1 MNSEAALGNP
11 ISNPP
16 PAPWWGL
23 SSRGV
28 ALLALI
34 VIATIAVYLPS
45 LRNGWVSDDL
55 PILVQNNSIRT
66 TSFVAN
72 GFTHDVL
79 WSIKQN
85 TPNLQ
90 AHSASY
96 RPFEVVWF
104 ALNAQLF
111 GVDHPVPW
119 HLMKIVLQ
127 VVAVLLCFRVAQLL
141 TGDVVVAMLAAAIF
155 GLMPAHVE
163 PVVWASAIPEPLST
177 VFQLAALIFL
187 MKRKPGLIGTKS
199 GWSSGLMLS
208 ALFYAFAILTHE
220 SAIFFPVIAFAY
232 LMLFEAAPDID
243 TRPTRQARTAI
254 TNAHIVSAMTACI
267 PFLIVT
273 LVYAFARMH
282 ALGDHAFGMPHA
294 YTQAQMH
301 GVAEAAPLRG
311 AAQIAMTLPMVL
323 LTYLGILAIPGLANP
338 IHSIEWT
345 TRLDPQVFIASAAL
359 IVLAVIAIAFA
370 SRSSRRRVYLFCAV
384 WSLVTIALALKI
396 DSIWWLNQD
405 RYLYAPSFGWS
416 LALALAVFEISTVG
430 ARARLAV
437 GIATALLLLS
447 YGIATIRG
455 QRYWYDDLSYYSRAV
470 QMKPNDPY
478 YRLAVGNL
486 LQDANDTAGAARQLE
501 IAESLEPQDPYIHI
515 RLAQTYMKLGR
526 IKDFERE
533 YNAYEDS
540 GASVIKSVHVGPD
553 GKPDEQS
560 AAAPQAPSAVA
571 H

>member
-1 MNSEAALGNP
+1 MKSEVTLEP
-11 ISNPP
+11 SISNPP

-34 VIATIAVYLPS
+34 VVATIAVYLPS

-55 PILVQNNSIRT
+55 PIVVQNQSIRT
-66 TSFVAN
+66 SSFVAN

-79 WSIKQN
+79 WSIKQT

-104 ALNAQLF
+104 ALNAHLF
-111 GVDHPVPW
+111 GVNHPEPW

-141 TGDVVVAMLAAAIF
+141 TGEVVVALLAAAIF

-163 PVVWASAIPEPLST
+163 PVAWASAIPEPLST
-177 VFQLAALIFL
+177 VFELAALVFL
-187 MKRKPGLIGTKS
+187 IQRKPG
-199 GWSSGLMLS
+199 WSRGLMLS
-208 ALFYAFAILTHE
+208 VLFFAFAILTHE

-232 LMLFEAAPDID
+232 VMVFEAETAED
-243 TRPTRQARTAI
+243 TRPSRQVRTAS
-254 TNAHIVSAMTACI
+254 TSAHIVRALTVCI

-282 ALGDHAFGMPHA
+282 ALGDHAFGMPPNIEEQLHSLA
-294 YTQAQMH
+294 
-301 GVAEAAPLRG
+301 GAAPLHG
-311 AAQIAMTLPMVL
+311 AAQIAMTLPMVV
-323 LTYLGILAIPGLANP
+323 LTYLGILAIPGMADP
-338 IHSIEWT
+338 MHSIEWT
-345 TRLDPQVFIASAAL
+345 TQLDPQVFIAWAAL
-359 IVLAVIAIAFA
+359 IVLALLAIVFA
-370 SRSSRRRVYLFCAV
+370 SRSSRRKVYLFCAI

-396 DSIWWLNQD
+396 DTVWWLNQD
-405 RYLYAPSFGWS
+405 RYVYAPSFGWS
-416 LALALAVFEISTVG
+416 LALALAIFEISTVG

-447 YGIATIRG
+447 YGVATIRG
-455 QRYWYDDLSYYSRAV
+455 QRYWYDNLSYYSRAV
-470 QMKPNDPY
+470 QVKPNDPY
-478 YRLAVGNL
+478 YHLAVGNL
-486 LQDANDTAGAARQLE
+486 LEEAKDNQGAVKQLE
-501 IAESLEPQDPYIHI
+501 IAESLKPQDPYLHI

-526 IKDFERE
+526 VKDFQRE
-533 YNAYEDS
+533 YNTFENS

-560 AAAPQAPSAVA
+560 AAAPQTPSAVA

>member
-1 MNSEAALGNP
+1 MNSEATFGNP
-11 ISNPP
+11 ISNAP
-16 PAPWWGL
+16 PAPMWGL
-23 SSRGV
+23 SGRGV
-28 ALLALI
+28 ALLALV

-55 PILVQNNSIRT
+55 PVLVQNETIS
-66 TSFVAN
+66 TSSYIKNA
-72 GFTHDVL
+72 FTHDVL
-79 WSIKQN
+79 WSIKQHN
-85 TPNLQ
+85 PNLQ

-111 GVDHPVPW
+111 GVNHPAPW

-127 VVAVLLCFRVAQLL
+127 VVAVLLCFRAAQLL
-141 TGDVVVAMLAAAIF
+141 TGQVVVAMLAAAIF
-155 GLMPAHVE
+155 GIMPAHVE

-177 VFQLAALIFL
+177 VFELAALIFL
-187 MKRKPGLIGTKS
+187 IQRKPG
-199 GWSSGLMLS
+199 WSRGVMLS

-220 SAIFFPVIAFAY
+220 SAIFFPVIVFAY
-232 LMLFEAAPDID
+232 LMLFEAAPVND
-243 TRPTRQARTAI
+243 TRPARQARTAS
-254 TNAHIVSAMTACI
+254 TNAHIVGALTACI
-267 PFLIVT
+267 PFLFVT

-282 ALGDHAFGMPHA
+282 ALGDHAFGTPQA

-301 GVAEAAPLRG
+301 GVVEAAPMRS

-338 IHSIEWT
+338 IHSVEWAT
-345 TRLDPQVFIASAAL
+345 HLDPQVFIAWTAL
-359 IVLAVIAIAFA
+359 IVLVVAAIALA
-370 SRSSRRRVYLFCAV
+370 SRSSRRRVYLFCAI

-405 RYLYAPSFGWS
+405 RYLYTPSFGWS
-416 LALALAVFEISTVG
+416 LALSLAIVEISTAS

-437 GIATALLLLS
+437 GLATAVLLLS

-455 QRYWYDDLSYYSRAV
+455 QRYWYDNLSYYTRVV

-478 YRLAVGNL
+478 YRLALGNL
-486 LQDANDTAGAARQLE
+486 LEDAKDTAGAAKQLE
-501 IAESLEPQDPYIHI
+501 IGESLEPQDAYMHL
-515 RLAQTYMKLGR
+515 RLAQIYMKLGR
-526 IKDFERE
+526 IQDFERE
-533 YNAYEDS
+533 YNTYEES
-540 GASVIKSVHVGPD
+540 GASVIKAVHVGPD